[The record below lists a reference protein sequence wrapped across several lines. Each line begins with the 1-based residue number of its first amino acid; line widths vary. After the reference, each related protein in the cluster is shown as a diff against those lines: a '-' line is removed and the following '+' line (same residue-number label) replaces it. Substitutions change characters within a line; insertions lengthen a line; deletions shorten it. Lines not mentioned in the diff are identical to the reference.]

1 MSLAAP
7 EDRSG
12 RLQLLPT
19 PKAVSDIP
27 AISNGR
33 DKTTAKVC
41 DLNSTTATHGADMR
55 LEDNVL
61 ELTTWAAGGYHASMI
76 DRVQLLRYKGFEN
89 FDLRIGRQ
97 AVLVGPNNAG
107 KTTII
112 QSLRLA
118 SSLIRFARRRNARDK
133 FEDNVLD
140 RFPRNVIGHPL
151 GNVGARE
158 LSWYTDEN
166 LRHEFRQEPTGLI
179 VTFKSKACL
188 RVVWPVEG
196 PAFFYI
202 DRLPGVLARDP
213 SIVRG
218 CVPTL
223 GVVPTLLPV
232 EEREEV
238 LRANYVWESVG
249 TRRTSRHFRNQLYHI
264 RAESKDRFDAFVD
277 FAISNTP
284 EITRLSLREAIA
296 PGAHELDLY
305 LTEAATNKDKEIY
318 WLGDGLQIW
327 LQVLLHIW
335 LNEDVETLILDE
347 PDVFLHPDLQRRL
360 VSILDDLDKQVVLA
374 THAPEIVG
382 EASKEAVVWVDR
394 TRRRSRRAGETVVMA
409 KLNAVL
415 GSGFNLG
422 LARALRSRVALFVEG
437 EDMKVLRN
445 IARAVGADGTRSERG
460 LAVIRLGGFSNWHQV
475 EPFSWLSRELLG
487 DAVKIFL
494 LLDRDYRSDATI
506 AQLQNSLKGNSVHA
520 HVWHRKELES
530 YLLQPNAI
538 SRASGLNL
546 ETSLNVLE
554 RAIDETR
561 LNAQATFIARRQMDS
576 NRGTDPRTVAQSVL
590 PEFEKIWESSRD
602 QIQFIPPKEVIAS
615 FAREAQA
622 LGARSV
628 SARSISAAIKSSEL
642 DPEMVTVLL
651 DIENV
656 LNESM

>member
-1 MSLAAP
+1 
-7 EDRSG
+7 
-12 RLQLLPT
+12 
-19 PKAVSDIP
+19 
-27 AISNGR
+27 
-33 DKTTAKVC
+33 
-41 DLNSTTATHGADMR
+41 
-55 LEDNVL
+55 
-61 ELTTWAAGGYHASMI
+61 MI
-76 DRVQLLRYKGFEN
+76 DRVRLLRYKGFED

-97 AVLVGPNNAG
+97 AILVGPNNAG
-107 KTTII
+107 KTTLI

-133 FEDNVLD
+133 FEDHILD
-140 RFPRNVIGHPL
+140 EFPRKVIGHTL

-166 LRHEFRQEPTGLI
+166 LRHEFRQEPTGLA
-179 VTFKSKACL
+179 VTFKSKASL

-213 SIVRG
+213 STVRE

-223 GVVPTLLPV
+223 GVVPTLLPI

-238 LRANYVWESVG
+238 LRPNYVWESIG

-264 RAESKDRFDAFVD
+264 RTESKDRFAAFVE
-277 FAISNTP
+277 FAVSNTP
-284 EITRLSLREAIA
+284 EITAISLRDAIA

-305 LTEAATNKDKEIY
+305 LTEAATNKEKEVY

-335 LNEDVETLILDE
+335 LNGDVETLILDE

-382 EASKEAVVWVDR
+382 EASKDAVVWIDR
-394 TRRRSRRAGETVVMA
+394 TRRRSRRAGETAVLA
-409 KLNAVL
+409 KLNSVL

-422 LARALRSRVALFVEG
+422 LARALRSRVTLFVEG

-445 IARAVGADGTRSERG
+445 IARAVGAEGIRTERG

-475 EPFSWLSRELLG
+475 EPFVWLSQELLG
-487 DAVKIFL
+487 NSVKIFV
-494 LLDRDYRSDATI
+494 LLDRDYRSANTI
-506 AQLQNSLKGNSVHA
+506 EQLKDSLKGSNVHT

-530 YLLQPNAI
+530 YLLVSEAI
-538 SRASGLNL
+538 SRASGLSPEVSL
-546 ETSLNVLE
+546 ELLE
-554 RAIDETR
+554 RGVQETR
-561 LNAQATFIARRQMDS
+561 VIAQATFIARRQLDS
-576 NRGTDPRTVAQSVL
+576 KRNSNFTSVAPSVL
-590 PEFEKIWESSRD
+590 PEFERMWESPSE
-602 QIQFIPPKEVIAS
+602 QIKLVPPKDILAS
-615 FAREAQA
+615 VAREAQ
-622 LGARSV
+622 LFGARPI
-628 SARSISAAIKSSEL
+628 SARSISATIRASEL
-642 DPEMVTVLL
+642 DPEIVNLL
-651 DIENV
+651 LVIENA
-656 LNESM
+656 LNDST